1 MTYKTLWI
9 GGSLSPYERLC
20 ISSFLN
26 LGEKFEV
33 FCYEEIDNLP
43 EGCIVKDANKILNRE
58 KIFTYKKNPGKGS
71 VAGFAN
77 WFRYVLLQKDGG
89 IWVDTDVVLLKREKI
104 NKDFIISDQG
114 NGIINNAILKIPP
127 NHKLLNRCIN
137 VCSDLKDNVTWGQTG
152 PHLLTSAVKQFKLEE
167 YLTPTYKTYPIAWQ
181 NWNWVFRPETCEMV
195 RKQTKYA
202 NYIHLWNQMIKNAQI
217 NKNLEPPKGSFIH
230 ELFRIN
236 KIF

>member
-1 MTYKTLWI
+1 M
-9 GGSLSPYERLC
+9 
-20 ISSFLN
+20 
-26 LGEKFEV
+26 
-33 FCYEEIDNLP
+33 
-43 EGCIVKDANKILNRE
+43 
-58 KIFTYKKNPGKGS
+58 
-71 VAGFAN
+71 AGFAD

-127 NHKLLNRCIN
+127 NHELLNRCIN

-195 RKQTKYA
+195 REQTKYA